1 MANDTF
7 RALAHP
13 MRRDIVERLADGP
26 ATVGEATRNLGVS
39 KPTLSRHLKILEE
52 AGLVV
57 RVIEGRTHRLS
68 LDVDPL
74 EEAQTWLARQR
85 AQWARMF
92 DVVDDYLA
100 EQKRE
105 KT

>member
-57 RVIEGRTHRLS
+57 REIEGRTHRLS

-85 AQWARMF
+85 AHWARMF

-100 EQKRE
+100 EQERG

>member
-13 MRRDIVERLADGP
+13 TRRDIVERLADGP
-26 ATVGEATRNLGVS
+26 ATVGEATRDLGAS

-52 AGLVV
+52 AGVVV
-57 RVIEGRTHRLS
+57 RVIDGRTHRLS

-74 EEAQTWLARQR
+74 EEAQMWLARQR
-85 AQWARMF
+85 ANWERLF
-92 DVVDDYLA
+92 DVVEDYL
-100 EQKRE
+100 EERG
-105 KT
+105 